1 MVLSREVLWAFL
13 QTAYGLDP
21 QMGDEVGLFSTGVL
35 DSHGMIDLLGFLEEQ
50 TGVRPT
56 WAEVNLKNLDS
67 VLRILAFAERLR
79 ARG

>member
-1 MVLSREVLWAFL
+1 MVLSRDALWAFFA
-13 QTAYGLDP
+13 TEYGLDP
-21 QMGDEVGLFSTGVL
+21 RMGDEAGLFSTGVL
-35 DSHGMIDLLGFLEEQ
+35 DSHSMIDLLGFLEER

-67 VLRILAFAERLR
+67 VARILDFAERLR